1 MTRCQKQPMKPQ
13 CAYPNTQSATGAELA
28 CLEGIEVA
36 INI

>member
-1 MTRCQKQPMKPQ
+1 MSGVSFL
-13 CAYPNTQSATGAELA
+13 ALSIHLLDAATGAELA